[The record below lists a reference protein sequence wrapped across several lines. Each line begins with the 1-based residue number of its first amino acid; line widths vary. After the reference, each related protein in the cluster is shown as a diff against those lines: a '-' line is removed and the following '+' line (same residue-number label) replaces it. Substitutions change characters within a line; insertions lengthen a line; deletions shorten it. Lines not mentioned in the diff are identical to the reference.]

1 MPRNRDSAK
10 RAGARFEQAVAH
22 YLSWALNDERIERR
36 HLSGAKDRGD
46 ITGIL
51 FDGHRVV
58 IECKDTSRMDIAQHL
73 REAEEEADNDDA
85 LFYAVVQKRRG
96 IGIDRLSG
104 AGQQLVVMPLEQY
117 ALLLNHGLPLGPEEE
132 DLKGTEQ

>member
-1 MPRNRDSAK
+1 MPRNRNSAK

-58 IECKDTSRMDIAQHL
+58 IECKDTSKLALSEHL
-73 REAEEEADNDDA
+73 AEAEEEAANDDA
-85 LFYAVVQKRRG
+85 TFWALVQKRRG

-104 AGQQLVVMPLEQY
+104 VGQQLVIMPLEQY
-117 ALLLNHGLPLGPEEE
+117 ALLLNHGLPLGPEEI
-132 DLKGTEQ
+132 DAKGTEQ

>member
-1 MPRNRDSAK
+1 MPRNRNSAK

-36 HLSGAKDRGD
+36 HLSGTKDRGD

-73 REAEEEADNDDA
+73 REAEEEPTTTTH
-85 LFYAVVQKRRG
+85 YSTRSSKSAVGSASTGSPAR
-96 IGIDRLSG
+96 DSSSSSCL
-104 AGQQLVVMPLEQY
+104 
-117 ALLLNHGLPLGPEEE
+117 
-132 DLKGTEQ
+132 